1 MLPPVPRAALSPTQP
16 AILGSC
22 PTARRCWLHG
32 NMLSGSIPAS
42 LGRLGKLENQW
53 LSENKL
59 SDEILAALGLLSYY
73 NLVRLRLA
81 SNQFTGCLP
90 ALLRD
95 VADND
100 LDDLSGQD
108 CEPGESQPPPVEPCI
123 QTEETCSRRDV
134 SRPDLLGLVI
144 ILFWLDPGNSVEKLL
159 GSSTHIAFRG
169 TMAPDSVR
177 CELHGTAM
185 TVQRREKYLRSWL
198 GIDDDEPFPPPAEFE
213 ILSESLADFARG
225 GLGCV
230 DISS

>member
-1 MLPPVPRAALSPTQP
+1 
-16 AILGSC
+16 
-22 PTARRCWLHG
+22 
-32 NMLSGSIPAS
+32 MLSGSIPAS
-42 LGRLGKLENQW
+42 LGRLGKLENLW
-53 LSENKL
+53 LRENKL
-59 SDEILAALGLLSYY
+59 SGEIPAALGLLSYY

-81 SNQFTGCLP
+81 GNQFTGCVP

-100 LDDLSGQD
+100 MDDLGRQD
-108 CEPGESQPPPVEPCI
+108 CAPGESPPPLVEPCI
-123 QTEETCSRRDV
+123 QAEETCSRRDV
-134 SRPDLLGLVI
+134 SRPDLLGLGI
-144 ILFWLDPGNSVEKLL
+144 ILFLLDPGNSVEKLL
-159 GSSTHIAFRG
+159 ESSTHIAFRG

>member
-1 MLPPVPRAALSPTQP
+1 MLPSVPRATLSPMQP

-22 PTARRCWLHG
+22 PTARRCWRHG
-32 NMLSGSIPAS
+32 NMLSGSIPAL
-42 LGRLGKLENQW
+42 LGRLGKLENLW
-53 LSENKL
+53 LRENKL
-59 SDEILAALGLLSYY
+59 SGEIPAALGLLSYY

-81 SNQFTGCLP
+81 GNQFTGCVP

-95 VADND
+95 VADNE
-100 LDDLSGQD
+100 LDDLGLQD
-108 CEPGESQPPPVEPCI
+108 CAPGESPPPLVEPCK
-123 QTEETCSRRDV
+123 QAEEVCSQRDV

-144 ILFWLDPGNSVEKLL
+144 SLFWLDPGNTVEQLL
-159 GSSTHIAFRG
+159 ESSTHIAFRG
-169 TMAPDSVR
+169 TTVPDSVR
-177 CELHGTAM
+177 CELHGTVM

-213 ILSESLADFARG
+213 IFSESLAHFARG